1 MKVEHE
7 CKDCGG
13 TGVYCGFC
21 EPKGTAV
28 ICLGCNGTGKQA
40 SMFRAFTGRKR
51 RKGVKAVYNSRGSF
65 ILTGVGAVPEHS
77 VSYVDFLKGK
87 RP

>member
-1 MKVEHE
+1 MNIE
-7 CKDCGG
+7 CECRDCGG

-21 EPKGTAV
+21 EAKGTAV
-28 ICLGCNGTGKQA
+28 ICLSCNGTGKRTYTE
-40 SMFRAFTGRKR
+40 RAFTGLKR
-51 RKGVKAVYNSRGSF
+51 RKGVTSVYNSRGKF
-65 ILTGVGAVPEHS
+65 IATGVGAVPERS